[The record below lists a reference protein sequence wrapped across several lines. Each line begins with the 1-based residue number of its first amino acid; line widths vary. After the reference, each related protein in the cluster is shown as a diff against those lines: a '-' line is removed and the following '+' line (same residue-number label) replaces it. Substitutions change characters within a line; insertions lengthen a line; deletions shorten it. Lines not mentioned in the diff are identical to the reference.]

1 MKPLIYF
8 DFYECSDKD
17 SVIITKC
24 RLKEI
29 LDEVYHA
36 GYEDGSRQYPI
47 PTYTY
52 TTTNNKLKITSDDIK
67 CNEISNKNNS
77 SSGEKC
83 NDIWSGK
90 W

>member
-1 MKPLIYF
+1 MRKIIKPLIYF

-52 TTTNNKLKITSDDIK
+52 TTTNNKLKINNDDIGK
-67 CNEISNKNNS
+67 RSDIEFTCN
-77 SSGEKC
+77 G
-83 NDIWSGK
+83 
-90 W
+90 

>member
-36 GYEDGSRQYPI
+36 GYEDGMKEHSIPKYPYI
-47 PTYTY
+47 
-52 TTTNNKLKITSDDIK
+52 TTNNKFKITSDDIK
-67 CNEISNKNNS
+67 CNEISNENT
-77 SSGEKC
+77 
-83 NDIWSGK
+83 I
-90 W
+90 

>member
-36 GYEDGSRQYPI
+36 
-47 PTYTY
+47 
-52 TTTNNKLKITSDDIK
+52 
-67 CNEISNKNNS
+67 
-77 SSGEKC
+77 
-83 NDIWSGK
+83 
-90 W
+90 

>member
-8 DFYECSDKD
+8 DFYETSDKD

-36 GYEDGSRQYPI
+36 GYEDGMKEYSIRTYPYI
-47 PTYTY
+47 
-52 TTTNNKLKITSDDIK
+52 TTNNKFKITSDDIK
-67 CNEISNKNNS
+67 CNENS
-77 SSGEKC
+77 R
-83 NDIWSGK
+83 
-90 W
+90 